1 MDIEFLGESGNIVP
15 VKGAFVT
22 YPVFDCF
29 PYYCEK
35 ELLRFRYELYKDLVD
50 AHFVLEADRTQS
62 GAYKG
67 FHALEHI
74 QELGLDQ
81 DRIQVIHIE
90 VPEGERGVGDN
101 WVRERGQ
108 RDALSVAL
116 EALPE
121 PTIVIQS
128 DCDEFLDP
136 DKLPFLINEAR
147 KHEVVHPA
155 MNLHY
160 VRADYLVVDAIN
172 NEPIEWYGP
181 TLSRNLG
188 FKKYGT
194 YSQMRN
200 CPPADR
206 LHTYADVTFGHHFCW
221 TGGKEA
227 RTYKLKS
234 MALQY
239 KDQEEALKNI
249 EEFSLDTMKEMLEP
263 QNQTILSYDVNLLP
277 GAITGNKQMMQYLL
291 SD

>member
-1 MDIEFLGESGNIVP
+1 M
-15 VKGAFVT
+15 T

-50 AHFVLEADRTQS
+50 AHFLLEADRTQS

-81 DRIQVIHIE
+81 DRIQVIHVE

-108 RDALSVAL
+108 RDALAVAL

-128 DCDEFLDP
+128 DCDEFIDP

-147 KHEVVHPA
+147 KNDVIHPA
-155 MNLHY
+155 ILLHY
-160 VRADYLVVDAIN
+160 CRADYLVCDLLN
-172 NEPIEWYGP
+172 QNPIEDYGI
-181 TLSRNLG
+181 TISRN
-188 FKKYGT
+188 FAYKEYGT

-200 CPPADR
+200 CPAKER
-206 LHTYADVTFGHHFCW
+206 KKTYADVTFGHHFSW
-221 TGGKEA
+221 TGGKED

-239 KDQEEALKNI
+239 EDQEQAIKNI
-249 EEFSLDTMKEMLEP
+249 ENFNLETMKDMLKP
-263 QNQTILSYDVNLLP
+263 QNQTICSYDVNLLP
-277 GAITGNKQMMQYLL
+277 GAITGNKRMMNYLL